1 MKRRNII
8 IYQVMSIFIVCLL
21 GISCVMKSVVVKV
34 ISDEVISR
42 VISTRMMDVIFED
55 IKGLD
60 TQQLI
65 TIQES
70 IAKSEAIQNITSDYL
85 DAIIEAT
92 VSKEPIASPDI
103 SVYFSQLS
111 EETKGTLKQFGYD
124 INDELTNRMKIEMQE
139 KEKNIVKVI
148 DDSIDHLKYQ
158 MSSSQI
164 MIFKIYDVMTSLIF
178 QLIFVILLL
187 IFMYKIYAYHH
198 EVVSFFLSISIV
210 FFISGIIFVI
220 LFPLIGN
227 SLVSYF
233 SNRYLGRTLM
243 IDQSLF
249 YQIGCLFIFI
259 GLMCLISD
267 RIIKKVNSKKCINMI
282 I

>member
-92 VSKEPIASPDI
+92 VSKEPIAFPDI
-103 SVYFSQLS
+103 SVYFAQLS
-111 EETKGTLKQFGYD
+111 EEIKGTLKRIGYD

-139 KEKNIVKVI
+139 KEKDIVKVI
-148 DDSIDHLKYQ
+148 DDSIDHLTYQ

-187 IFMYKIYAYHH
+187 IFMYKIYACHQ
-198 EVVSFFLSISIV
+198 EVVSFLLSISIV

>member
-148 DDSIDHLKYQ
+148 DDSIDHLTYQ

-187 IFMYKIYAYHH
+187 IFMYKIYACHQ
-198 EVVSFFLSISIV
+198 EVVSFLLSISIV

>member
-148 DDSIDHLKYQ
+148 DDSIDHLTYQ

-164 MIFKIYDVMTSLIF
+164 MIFKIYDVITSLIF

-187 IFMYKIYAYHH
+187 IFMYKIYACHQ
-198 EVVSFFLSISIV
+198 EVVSFLLSISIV

>member
-111 EETKGTLKQFGYD
+111 EETKETLKQIGYD

-148 DDSIDHLKYQ
+148 DDSIDHLTYQ

-178 QLIFVILLL
+178 LT
-187 IFMYKIYAYHH
+187 
-198 EVVSFFLSISIV
+198 SIV
-210 FFISGIIFVI
+210 FFIFGIIFVI

>member
-103 SVYFSQLS
+103 SVYFAQLS
-111 EETKGTLKQFGYD
+111 EEMKGTLKQIGYD
-124 INDELTNRMKIEMQE
+124 INDELTNRMKIEMQD
-139 KEKNIVKVI
+139 KEKDIVKVI
-148 DDSIDHLKYQ
+148 DDSIDHLTYQ

-164 MIFKIYDVMTSLIF
+164 MIFKIYDVITSLIF

-187 IFMYKIYAYHH
+187 IFMYKIYACHH

-233 SNRYLGRTLM
+233 SSRYLGRTLM

-249 YQIGCLFIFI
+249 YQIGCFFIFI

>member
-148 DDSIDHLKYQ
+148 DDSIDHLTYQ

-187 IFMYKIYAYHH
+187 IVMYKIYACHQ
-198 EVVSFFLSISIV
+198 EVVSFLLSISIV

>member
-34 ISDEVISR
+34 ISDDVISR
-42 VISTRMMDVIFED
+42 VISTRMMDIIFED

-103 SVYFSQLS
+103 SVYFVQLS
-111 EETKGTLKQFGYD
+111 EETKETLKQIGYD

-148 DDSIDHLKYQ
+148 DDSIDHLTYQ

-187 IFMYKIYAYHH
+187 IFMYKIYACHH

-233 SNRYLGRTLM
+233 SSRYLGRTLM

>member
-1 MKRRNII
+1 MKRRNIM

-34 ISDEVISR
+34 ISDDVLSR

-60 TQQLI
+60 TQQFI

-85 DAIIEAT
+85 DAIIKAT
-92 VSKEPIASPDI
+92 VSKETIDSPDI
-103 SVYFSQLS
+103 SVYFALLS
-111 EETKGTLKQFGYD
+111 EETKETLKQFGYD
-124 INDELTNRMKIEMQE
+124 INDELTNRMKRKMQE
-139 KEKNIVKVI
+139 KEKDIVKVL
-148 DDSIDHLKYQ
+148 DDSIDHLTYQ

-164 MIFKIYDVMTSLIF
+164 MIFKMYDVMTSLIF
-178 QLIFVILLL
+178 QLILVILLL
-187 IFMYKIYAYHH
+187 IFMYKIYVYHH
-198 EVVSFFLSISIV
+198 EIVSFLLSISIV

-220 LFPLIGN
+220 LFPFIGC

-243 IDQSLF
+243 MDQSLF
-249 YQIGCLFIFI
+249 YQIGCFSL
-259 GLMCLISD
+259 LMSLLCYLY
-267 RIIKKVNSKKCINMI
+267 RCFLKKIR
-282 I
+282 

>member
-1 MKRRNII
+1 M
-8 IYQVMSIFIVCLL
+8 LL
-21 GISCVMKSVVVKV
+21 LK
-34 ISDEVISR
+34 
-42 VISTRMMDVIFED
+42 
-55 IKGLD
+55 
-60 TQQLI
+60 
-65 TIQES
+65 
-70 IAKSEAIQNITSDYL
+70 
-85 DAIIEAT
+85 
-92 VSKEPIASPDI
+92 
-103 SVYFSQLS
+103 QLS
-111 EETKGTLKQFGYD
+111 EETKGTLKQFGYE

-148 DDSIDHLKYQ
+148 DDSIDHLTYQ

-187 IFMYKIYAYHH
+187 IFMYKIYACHQ
-198 EVVSFFLSISIV
+198 EVVSFLLSISIV

>member
-124 INDELTNRMKIEMQE
+124 INDELTYRMKIEKQE

-148 DDSIDHLKYQ
+148 DDSIDHLTYQ

-187 IFMYKIYAYHH
+187 IFMYKIYACHQ
-198 EVVSFFLSISIV
+198 EVVSFLLSISIV